1 MMKRLKEWF
10 EWNVVVPMMN
20 IVEYRGVKWLIVGVI
35 IWVVSLWYCKMILG
49 WDVGPTF
56 LP

>member
-1 MMKRLKEWF
+1 MKDLKEWF
-10 EWNVVVPMMN
+10 EWNVVVPMTNM
-20 IVEYRGVKWLIVGVI
+20 IECRGAKWLIVGVI
-35 IWVVSLWYCKMILG
+35 IWVVTLWYSKGILG